1 MALCADCGKY
11 EVRKPRAKRCHG
23 CHWELRKAKFA
34 EYKADDAAT
43 DTKRT
48 RQTQSLNRDFD
59 QAMSR

>member
-34 EYKADDAAT
+34 EYKLDMQQRHEAHKANAA
-43 DTKRT
+43 
-48 RQTQSLNRDFD
+48 LNRDFD